1 MNCFAGASL
10 IIKAIDGASV
20 NMPMPSSSDP
30 DWAHLNDL
38 PRPFD
43 VICED
48 LAALGALSLQ
58 DFLSGTTSTAADFD
72 VSFHLQSI
80 VLRISRTG
88 HGLHLRLSHGT
99 FHLLLILIY
108 LSCLLLIYSYDSYQM
123 THTISCTIYKP
134 KLLTCNSSWNFNKFY
149 LELTQN

>member
-1 MNCFAGASL
+1 ME
-10 IIKAIDGASV
+10 AIDGASV

-80 VLRISRTG
+80 VSSSPEKGTSSTAEAVEESKGAGDVAPAGG
-88 HGLHLRLSHGT
+88 HSNNCYDECKNDDNVTDNFAFFIFGT
-99 FHLLLILIY
+99 
-108 LSCLLLIYSYDSYQM
+108 
-123 THTISCTIYKP
+123 
-134 KLLTCNSSWNFNKFY
+134 
-149 LELTQN
+149 